1 MPPVSFALEL
11 GANPSK
17 DWARIIFST
26 GMSNIFIKI
35 EKVSSP
41 RESKG
46 VSSYP
51 DLVWQGSDLLQEGF
65 AKLQ

>member
-35 EKVSSP
+35 GKVHLQAQGRA
-41 RESKG
+41 RESA
-46 VSSYP
+46 P
-51 DLVWQGSDLLQEGF
+51 TLI
-65 AKLQ
+65 